1 MKPPESGRE
10 LVFDALRGR
19 PAARI
24 ATGPL
29 AVHYCA
35 RFAGA
40 TLRQYATDARVLA
53 ESLVREFPNDDD
65 RRVEKAF
72 RMLTCKYP
80 MPYQKAVLSQMLKDE
95 RSHFAQVP

>member
-1 MKPPESGRE
+1 M
-10 LVFDALRGR
+10 VFDALRGQ
-19 PAARI
+19 PVARI

-53 ESLVREFPNDDD
+53 ESVIRYSERFKPD
-65 RRVEKAF
+65 RKSV
-72 RMLTCKYP
+72 
-80 MPYQKAVLSQMLKDE
+80 V
-95 RSHFAQVP
+95 